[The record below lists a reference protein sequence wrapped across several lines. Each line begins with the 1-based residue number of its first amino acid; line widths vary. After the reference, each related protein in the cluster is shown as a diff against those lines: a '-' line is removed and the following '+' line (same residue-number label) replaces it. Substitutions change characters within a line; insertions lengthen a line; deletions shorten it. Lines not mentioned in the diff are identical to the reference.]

1 VLGGAGIRSAL
12 RALSPQ
18 PATLRVA
25 TFPLQG
31 KVGNSAHVAALGF
44 DKAGGGSE
52 ERRNVNREKS

>member
-31 KVGNSAHVAALGF
+31 KVENGVQATAPRF
-44 DKAGGGSE
+44 DNILAGGE
-52 ERRNVNREKS
+52 EQRNDQE